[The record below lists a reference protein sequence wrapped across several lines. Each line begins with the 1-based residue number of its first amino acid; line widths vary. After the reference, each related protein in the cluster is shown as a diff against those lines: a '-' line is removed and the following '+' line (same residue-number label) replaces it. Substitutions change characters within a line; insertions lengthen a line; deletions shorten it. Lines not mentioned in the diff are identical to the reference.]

1 MDNIRECLYSTYHLW
16 LKEFEDNKF
25 IVGITSYIVDEMGS
39 INKVNLTDIGA
50 HLMEGDIFGTLENSE
65 EVFELTMPL
74 DAEIIDVNPK
84 VDKGLPT
91 LVDNPLLIWLIK
103 IKLTNEDQVY
113 ELLNE
118 IEYSDFIV

>member
-1 MDNIRECLYSTYHLW
+1 MTFD
-16 LKEFEDNKF
+16 D
-25 IVGITSYIVDEMGS
+25 
-39 INKVNLTDIGA
+39 
-50 HLMEGDIFGTLENSE
+50 
-65 EVFELTMPL
+65 
-74 DAEIIDVNPK
+74 EIIDFKPIL
-84 VDKGLPT
+84 DKELST

>member
-1 MDNIRECLYSTYHLW
+1 
-16 LKEFEDNKF
+16 
-25 IVGITSYIVDEMGS
+25 
-39 INKVNLTDIGA
+39 
-50 HLMEGDIFGTLENSE
+50 
-65 EVFELTMPL
+65 MPL

-84 VDKGLPT
+84 VDKELST

>member
-1 MDNIRECLYSTYHLW
+1 
-16 LKEFEDNKF
+16 
-25 IVGITSYIVDEMGS
+25 
-39 INKVNLTDIGA
+39 
-50 HLMEGDIFGTLENSE
+50 MEGDIFGTLENSE

-84 VDKGLPT
+84 VDKELST